1 MEYRLNTPVSKEELS
16 VLRAGD
22 RVLLS
27 GVVYTARDAAHQRM
41 MERLDRGEALPF
53 ELQGS
58 AIYYVG
64 PTPERPG
71 QVIGSAGPTTSG
83 RMDKFSPRLL
93 DLGQPVM
100 IGKGARSREVKEAI
114 VRNGAV
120 YLAAM
125 GGAGAVMSASVD
137 SAGVVCWEDLGCE
150 AVRRLHV
157 TDMPLTV
164 VIDSLGNDL
173 YESGPEAYL
182 KSLESEKETGN

>member
-53 ELQGS
+53 ELEGS

-83 RMDKFSPRLL
+83 RMDKFSPHLL